1 MNSRCWAPFLFII
14 CFMKDFTLSFIL
26 QNIFADTAVNPIK
39 ILVLFIS
46 MTILSVFLDEI
57 GFFRFLA
64 NVTLK
69 KAGAS
74 QKKLFILLYVT
85 VSVLTVFTSNDII
98 VLTFTPFICYFAANA
113 KIKPLPYLV
122 TVFIAA
128 NTWSMALIIGNPTN
142 IYLATSGGV
151 EFLSYVKI
159 MILPTVSAGL
169 MSLLGLILIF
179 RKDLS
184 KPMESVQSKAGHIT
198 DPVLLVIGLIH
209 LTLATVML
217 AVSSYVGIEMWIVA
231 LGAVVS
237 LFVCNLVVAAG
248 RRRAPRELGRCLKR
262 APWTLVPFLLGIFVL
277 ILFLQCL
284 GVPAFISKI
293 LGTKQICFR
302 YGISSLIACNIM
314 NNIPMSVLFSSIVDG
329 LSIAE
334 KTPALFATIIGSN
347 LGAFLTPS
355 GALAGLMW
363 QKILKGQGIKFG
375 YWDFVK
381 YGGGMGVVSL
391 LAAVTVLSF
400 VV

>member
-1 MNSRCWAPFLFII
+1 
-14 CFMKDFTLSFIL
+14 MKDFTLSFIL

-46 MTILSVFLDEI
+46 MTVLSVFLDEI

-74 QKKLFILLYVT
+74 QKKLFLLLYVT

-98 VLTFTPFICYFAANA
+98 VLTFTPFICYFAVNA

-122 TVFIAA
+122 TVFVAA

-151 EFLSYVKI
+151 DFLAYLKV
-159 MILPTVSAGL
+159 MLLPTLAAGFVSLAGL
-169 MSLLGLILIF
+169 SVMF

-184 KPMESVQSKAGHIT
+184 QPMERVQSKAGHIT
-198 DPVLLVIGLIH
+198 DPVLLIIGLLH
-209 LTLATVML
+209 LAAATVML
-217 AVSSYVGIEMWIVA
+217 AVSSWCGLEMWIIA

-237 LFVCNLVVAAG
+237 LFLCNLIVAVF
-248 RRRAPRELGRCLKR
+248 RRRRPRELGRCLKR
-262 APWTLVPFLLGIFVL
+262 APWTLVPFLLGMFVL

-284 GVPAFISKI
+284 GVPGFITRV
-293 LGTKQICFR
+293 LGTEQVCFR
-302 YGISSLIACNIM
+302 YGISSFLACNVM
-314 NNIPMSVLFSSIVDG
+314 NNIPMSVLFSSVVDG
-329 LSIAE
+329 LEPAL
-334 KTPALFATIIGSN
+334 KNQALFAVIAGSN
-347 LGAFLTPS
+347 IGAFLTPV

-363 QKILKGQGIKFG
+363 QKILRGQGITFG
-375 YWDFVK
+375 YTDFLK
-381 YGGGMGVVSL
+381 YGGITGSLSL
-391 LAAVTVLSF
+391 LAALSVLAF
-400 VV
+400 L

>member
-1 MNSRCWAPFLFII
+1 
-14 CFMKDFTLSFIL
+14 MKDFTLSFIL

-74 QKKLFILLYVT
+74 QKKLFIFLYVT

-98 VLTFTPFICYFAANA
+98 VLTFTPFICYFAVNA

-122 TVFIAA
+122 TVFVAA

-151 EFLSYVKI
+151 DFLAYLKA
-159 MILPTVSAGL
+159 MLLPTLAAGFVSLAGL
-169 MSLLGLILIF
+169 SVMF

-184 KPMESVQSKAGHIT
+184 QPMERVQSKAGHIT
-198 DPVLLVIGLIH
+198 DPVLLVIGLLH
-209 LTLATVML
+209 LAAATVML
-217 AVSSYVGIEMWIVA
+217 AVSSWCGLEMWIIA
-231 LGAVVS
+231 FGAVVS
-237 LFVCNLVVAAG
+237 LFLCNLIVAVF
-248 RRRAPRELGRCLKR
+248 RRRRPRELGRCLKR
-262 APWTLVPFLLGIFVL
+262 APWTLVPFLLGMFVL

-284 GVPAFISKI
+284 GVPGFITRV
-293 LGTKQICFR
+293 LGTKQVCFR
-302 YGISSLIACNIM
+302 YGISSFLACNVM
-314 NNIPMSVLFSSIVDG
+314 NNIPMSVLFSSVVDG
-329 LSIAE
+329 LEPAL
-334 KTPALFATIIGSN
+334 KNHALFAVIAGSN
-347 LGAFLTPS
+347 IGAFLTPV

-363 QKILKGQGIKFG
+363 QKILKGQGITFG
-375 YWDFVK
+375 YTDFLK
-381 YGGGMGVVSL
+381 YGGITGSLSL
-391 LAAVTVLSF
+391 LAALSVLALM
-400 VV
+400 